1 MREAAGRAPSA
12 GPIRVLLVDD
22 EKAFTDSLAKVL
34 RRRGLEVA
42 VAASGEEGIAY
53 LTQRDYDVVV
63 LDLRMPGLDGLATLR
78 RLKEL
83 RPTTQVI
90 MLTGHGTVE
99 AGIEALRLAAFDFV
113 LKPAVTD
120 RLVEVIC
127 AAGDA
132 RTETKDAG

>member
-1 MREAAGRAPSA
+1 
-12 GPIRVLLVDD
+12 VLLVDD
-22 EKAFTDSLAKVL
+22 EEAFTDSLAKVL

-42 VAASGEEGIAY
+42 VASSGEESIAH
-53 LTQRDYDVVV
+53 LTERDCDVVV
-63 LDLRMPGLDGLATLR
+63 LDLRMPGLDGLATLN

-83 RPTTQVI
+83 RPATQVI
-90 MLTGHGTVE
+90 ILTGHGTVE
-99 AGIEALRLAAFDFV
+99 AGIEALRLAAFDFM

-132 RTETKDAG
+132 RTEAKDAR

>member
-1 MREAAGRAPSA
+1 MPEAAGRAPSE

-22 EKAFTDSLAKVL
+22 EEAFTDSLAKVL

-42 VAASGEEGIAY
+42 VASSGEESIAH
-53 LTQRDYDVVV
+53 LTERDCDVVV
-63 LDLRMPGLDGLATLR
+63 LDLRMPGLDGLATLN

-83 RPTTQVI
+83 RPATQVI
-90 MLTGHGTVE
+90 ILTGHGTVE
-99 AGIEALRLAAFDFV
+99 AGIEALRLAAFDFM

-132 RTETKDAG
+132 RTEAKDAR

>member
-1 MREAAGRAPSA
+1 MPEAAGRAPSA

-22 EKAFTDSLAKVL
+22 EEAFTDSLAKVL

-99 AGIEALRLAAFDFV
+99 AGIEALRLAAFDFM

-120 RLVEVIC
+120 RLVEVIS

-132 RTETKDAG
+132 RTETKDAR

>member
-1 MREAAGRAPSA
+1 MPEATGRVPSA

-22 EKAFTDSLAKVL
+22 EETFTDSLAKVL

-90 MLTGHGTVE
+90 MLTGHGTVD
-99 AGIEALRLAAFDFV
+99 AGIEALRLAAFDFM

-120 RLVEVIC
+120 RLVEVIS

-132 RTETKDAG
+132 RTETKDAR